1 MIKNKNLEKVIEKI
15 NENKKTIIIVLVLLL
30 IMGAYSLYGKYQ
42 DANPDFSYEII
53 ELEKR
58 DLKKIISIDGKI
70 VSDYEINLASEIPGI
85 ISKIYVKEGDYVK
98 KGQLLM
104 KLKDTDLRNQVN
116 SAYANKQLAEVSL
129 QKIKNPNQN
138 IDKDSEIAKY
148 NTEIIKNDI
157 AKLNSDLEFNLS
169 TLDTYLDQLLRL
181 SIDDYFDHV
190 ETNPSFTYRIKS
202 EIKTSALEEERKKLG
217 LDWKEYSVSSE
228 KKLSD
233 AIIITGKF
241 EKMINNLYRTSLD
254 FLGFSDAEMEMK
266 EKILSSLNTSVSER
280 KKSLST
286 YKDNL
291 SQLENRLKISST
303 ESQKIENNVKKE
315 DIDFANQQIKIAR
328 VQTSNAYLQLQKT
341 NIRATRSGVIS
352 EILKEDGEYASPSS
366 SLIKI
371 ISKEK
376 YIKALIPEVD
386 IAKIDL
392 GMTVNIKIDSYKNKV
407 FKGKID
413 FIYPSEKESQ
423 GVTYYEVKISLS
435 EEEIKNINILPGMS
449 LEVFITYDDKYNVLS
464 VKRGIAKLDE
474 KGYFV
479 QIINEDKKKPI
490 DEKFI
495 NKYFENGFIGD
506 DYVEV
511 ISGLDKS
518 DKIINIKDPIK
529 KKK

>member
-85 ISKIYVKEGDYVK
+85 ISKIYVKGGDYVK

-217 LDWKEYSVSSE
+217 LD
-228 KKLSD
+228 
-233 AIIITGKF
+233 
-241 EKMINNLYRTSLD
+241 
-254 FLGFSDAEMEMK
+254 
-266 EKILSSLNTSVSER
+266 
-280 KKSLST
+280 
-286 YKDNL
+286 
-291 SQLENRLKISST
+291 
-303 ESQKIENNVKKE
+303 
-315 DIDFANQQIKIAR
+315 
-328 VQTSNAYLQLQKT
+328 
-341 NIRATRSGVIS
+341 
-352 EILKEDGEYASPSS
+352 
-366 SLIKI
+366 
-371 ISKEK
+371 
-376 YIKALIPEVD
+376 
-386 IAKIDL
+386 
-392 GMTVNIKIDSYKNKV
+392 
-407 FKGKID
+407 
-413 FIYPSEKESQ
+413 
-423 GVTYYEVKISLS
+423 
-435 EEEIKNINILPGMS
+435 
-449 LEVFITYDDKYNVLS
+449 
-464 VKRGIAKLDE
+464 
-474 KGYFV
+474 
-479 QIINEDKKKPI
+479 
-490 DEKFI
+490 
-495 NKYFENGFIGD
+495 
-506 DYVEV
+506 
-511 ISGLDKS
+511 
-518 DKIINIKDPIK
+518 
-529 KKK
+529 

>member
-217 LDWKEYSVSSE
+217 LD
-228 KKLSD
+228 
-233 AIIITGKF
+233 
-241 EKMINNLYRTSLD
+241 
-254 FLGFSDAEMEMK
+254 
-266 EKILSSLNTSVSER
+266 
-280 KKSLST
+280 
-286 YKDNL
+286 
-291 SQLENRLKISST
+291 
-303 ESQKIENNVKKE
+303 
-315 DIDFANQQIKIAR
+315 
-328 VQTSNAYLQLQKT
+328 
-341 NIRATRSGVIS
+341 
-352 EILKEDGEYASPSS
+352 
-366 SLIKI
+366 
-371 ISKEK
+371 
-376 YIKALIPEVD
+376 
-386 IAKIDL
+386 
-392 GMTVNIKIDSYKNKV
+392 
-407 FKGKID
+407 
-413 FIYPSEKESQ
+413 
-423 GVTYYEVKISLS
+423 
-435 EEEIKNINILPGMS
+435 
-449 LEVFITYDDKYNVLS
+449 
-464 VKRGIAKLDE
+464 
-474 KGYFV
+474 
-479 QIINEDKKKPI
+479 
-490 DEKFI
+490 
-495 NKYFENGFIGD
+495 
-506 DYVEV
+506 
-511 ISGLDKS
+511 
-518 DKIINIKDPIK
+518 
-529 KKK
+529 

>member
-104 KLKDTDLRNQVN
+104 KLKDADLRNQVN

-217 LDWKEYSVSSE
+217 LD
-228 KKLSD
+228 
-233 AIIITGKF
+233 
-241 EKMINNLYRTSLD
+241 
-254 FLGFSDAEMEMK
+254 
-266 EKILSSLNTSVSER
+266 
-280 KKSLST
+280 
-286 YKDNL
+286 
-291 SQLENRLKISST
+291 
-303 ESQKIENNVKKE
+303 
-315 DIDFANQQIKIAR
+315 
-328 VQTSNAYLQLQKT
+328 
-341 NIRATRSGVIS
+341 
-352 EILKEDGEYASPSS
+352 
-366 SLIKI
+366 
-371 ISKEK
+371 
-376 YIKALIPEVD
+376 
-386 IAKIDL
+386 
-392 GMTVNIKIDSYKNKV
+392 
-407 FKGKID
+407 
-413 FIYPSEKESQ
+413 
-423 GVTYYEVKISLS
+423 
-435 EEEIKNINILPGMS
+435 
-449 LEVFITYDDKYNVLS
+449 
-464 VKRGIAKLDE
+464 
-474 KGYFV
+474 
-479 QIINEDKKKPI
+479 
-490 DEKFI
+490 
-495 NKYFENGFIGD
+495 
-506 DYVEV
+506 
-511 ISGLDKS
+511 
-518 DKIINIKDPIK
+518 
-529 KKK
+529 